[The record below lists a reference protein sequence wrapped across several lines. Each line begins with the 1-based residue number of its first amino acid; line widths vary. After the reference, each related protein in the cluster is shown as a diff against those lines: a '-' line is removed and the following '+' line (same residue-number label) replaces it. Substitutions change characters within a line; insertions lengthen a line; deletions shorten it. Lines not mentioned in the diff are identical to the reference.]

1 MKRQSCVCGE
11 IVYCGVVL
19 LVNEVR
25 SGGEEKHIV
34 INGVDML
41 WCTSS

>member
-25 SGGEEKHIV
+25 SGGEEKHNRYQWSGHV
-34 INGVDML
+34 MVYK
-41 WCTSS
+41 